1 MNERRRIK
9 TKKEVRY
16 MSKQKIIT
24 GIKVTDQMAKAREIL
39 NTQVLPQEKLF
50 QERKRNGQ
58 LTKEHVNVLQLNASF
73 DNHCRM

>member
-1 MNERRRIK
+1 
-9 TKKEVRY
+9 

-39 NTQVLPQEKLF
+39 NKQVLPQENLF

-58 LTKEHVNVLQLNASF
+58 LSKEHFNALQVNAHF
-73 DNHCRM
+73 DNHRRM

>member
-1 MNERRRIK
+1 
-9 TKKEVRY
+9 

-39 NTQVLPQEKLF
+39 NKQVLPQEILF

-58 LTKEHVNVLQLNASF
+58 LTKEHFNELQVNARF
-73 DNHCRM
+73 DNHRRM